1 MTDGKRVHVGMRYK
15 PVFWAIVVLTAA
27 FTLVREQVVAREPAG
42 WDLLR
47 EGGLV
52 VLIRHAAAPGFGDP
66 PNFRLGDCTT
76 QRNLSEEGR
85 LQAQAMGEAFRRRKV
100 PIEKVYSSQWCR
112 CKDTAQL
119 AFGAFQEHP
128 ALNSFFEQPR
138 LKDPQTEALRAFLMQ
153 LRPQRGN
160 LVLVTHQVNITA
172 LTGVVPQPGEMVVV
186 ALEDDGR
193 PVVKFRLMAA
203 D

>member
-1 MTDGKRVHVGMRYK
+1 MRNK
-15 PVFWAIVVLTAA
+15 PVFWAMVVWTVVFASA
-27 FTLVREQVVAREPAG
+27 REQVAAREPAG

-47 EGGLV
+47 QGGLV

-66 PNFRLGDCTT
+66 PNFRIGDCTT

-85 LQAQAMGEAFRRRKV
+85 LQARALGESFRSRKI

-112 CKDTAQL
+112 CKETAQL

-138 LKDPQTEALRAFLMQ
+138 LKAPQTEALRAFLMQ

-172 LTGVVPQPGEMVVV
+172 LTDVVPQPGEVV
-186 ALEDDGR
+186 AAALADDGR
-193 PVVKFRLMAA
+193 LVVKFRITAP

>member
-1 MTDGKRVHVGMRYK
+1 MGMRNK
-15 PVFWAIVVLTAA
+15 PVFWAMVVLTVV
-27 FTLVREQVVAREPAG
+27 FTLVREQVAAREPAG

-47 EGGLV
+47 QGGLV

-66 PNFRLGDCTT
+66 PNFRIGDCTT

-85 LQAQAMGEAFRRRKV
+85 LQAQALGESFRRRKI

-112 CKDTAQL
+112 CKDTARL

-128 ALNSFFEQPR
+128 ALNSFFEQPQ
-138 LKDPQTEALRAFLMQ
+138 LKAPQTEALRTFLMQ
-153 LRPQRGN
+153 VRPQRGN

-172 LTGVVPQPGEMVVV
+172 LTDVVPQPGEMV
-186 ALEDDGR
+186 AATLEDDGR
-193 PVVKFRLMAA
+193 LVVKSRLIAA

>member
-1 MTDGKRVHVGMRYK
+1 MTEGERVHLGMRNK
-15 PVFWAIVVLTAA
+15 LVFWTIVVLTAA
-27 FTLVREQVVAREPAG
+27 FTLVCEQVAAREPAG

-47 EGGLV
+47 QGGLV

-66 PNFRLGDCTT
+66 PNFRIGDCTT

-85 LQAQAMGEAFRRRKV
+85 LQAQALGESFRRRKI

-112 CKDTAQL
+112 CRDTAQL

-128 ALNSFFEQPR
+128 ALNSFFEQPQ
-138 LKDPQTEALRAFLMQ
+138 LKAPQTEALRAFLMQ

-172 LTGVVPQPGEMVVV
+172 LTGVVPQPGEMVVA
-186 ALEDDGR
+186 ALEDGGR
-193 PVVKFRLMAA
+193 AVGTTRITGPE
-203 D
+203 

>member
-1 MTDGKRVHVGMRYK
+1 MGIRNK
-15 PVFWAIVVLTAA
+15 PVFWAMVVLTVF
-27 FTLVREQVVAREPAG
+27 FTLVRERVAAREPAG
-42 WDLLR
+42 WDMLR
-47 EGGLV
+47 QGGFV

-66 PNFRLGDCTT
+66 PNFRIGDCAT
-76 QRNLSEEGR
+76 QRNLSEKGR
-85 LQAQAMGEAFRRRKV
+85 LQAQALGESFRLRKI

-112 CKDTAQL
+112 CKDTAHL
-119 AFGAFQEHP
+119 AFDAFQEHP

-138 LKDPQTEALRAFLMQ
+138 LKAPQTEALRAFLMQ

-160 LVLVTHQVNITA
+160 LILVTHQVNITA

-193 PVVKFRLMAA
+193 PVVKSRITAP